1 MANDLQLEARTLRSD
16 AGQVVWQCVLRDGDT
31 VITQRVMGVDDFI
44 TLIKGA
50 QRSVATATTF
60 PIGMVPEG
68 MVTGYTSTD
77 ASTFGAIIRVPA
89 QKHQFVLAETGVNNV
104 NRTSFMTET
113 TDNKRASFFL
123 PMPNLIYAGH
133 VKDGALNALYCFTYK
148 EWCGE
153 DTILYQYPFG
163 NVSSS
168 GSVCMGTVSND
179 TPLRSCIDLRN
190 VIEAS
195 LDGETNGDYLTY
207 GKVRLAV
214 DATQHDFCNSIKD
227 DDEFP
232 HHLLLEH
239 PKTTTVKQLIEE
251 HGNGLRVR

>member
-1 MANDLQLEARTLRSD
+1 MTNDLQLEARTLRSD

-44 TLIKGA
+44 TLVKGA

-89 QKHQFVLAETGVNNV
+89 QKHQFVLAETDN
-104 NRTSFMTET
+104 
-113 TDNKRASFFL
+113 NKRASYFL

-133 VKDGALNALYCFTYK
+133 IKDARLNALYCFTYK

-153 DTILYQYPFG
+153 DTVLYQYPFG

-168 GSVCMGTVSND
+168 GSVCMGTVSKD
-179 TPLRSCIDLRN
+179 EPLHSCIDLRN
-190 VIEAS
+190 AIEAS

-251 HGNGLRVR
+251 HGNGLCVR